1 MFTLIITLITYLFL
15 QLRTSAVKKGA
26 RGGAVGEEERVTQ
39 GTAGGGEGRLPCS
52 CCLSAP
58 GGRWRWFAPYIL
70 LHLNRHGVFQIVR
83 LITPRER
90 ENKNSLHSFSLKLF
104 N

>member
-39 GTAGGGEGRLPCS
+39 GTAGGRLPCS
-52 CCLSAP
+52 SCLSAP
-58 GGRWRWFAPYIL
+58 GGRWGWFAPYIL

-83 LITPRER
+83 LITPWER